1 MSFNSLKAKNLM
13 ALSKSLRTSSSGF
26 RTFGAGFFSCTRIE
40 LNVIM
45 VLVTFNHINHI
56 MKMPKTSTCG
66 GEVIVGIFF
75 GGEEEDEEV
84 CLATPERKL

>member
-1 MSFNSLKAKNLM
+1 
-13 ALSKSLRTSSSGF
+13 
-26 RTFGAGFFSCTRIE
+26 
-40 LNVIM
+40 M

-84 CLATPERKL
+84 CLATPERKGKARYKL